1 MLSYII
7 STAIS
12 SLPAARFILFF
23 ARLTL
28 VALGAQ
34 SGPSGRRG
42 GEGWCTATG
51 ISCHLASHTA
61 NNHSTH
67 EAEEETE
74 RIESHR
80 IAEHNAKDHAKDH
93 AATWGYFFRAPEV
106 VGMRA
111 RHHSQAQQLNMLL
124 PLALAVWQHVQ
135 GLDFLPA
142 VTLAALG
149 ANAYVFLQTAGR
161 RALTHSLCL
170 SASKVLSQ
178 GNWLVLLSSTFTHG
192 DQMHLY
198 YNALSFLHK
207 GVQLER
213 LLGAQG
219 FALLLAQCCAL
230 TPLLYVALEVVGSSL
245 APQLFQLKDCAVG
258 FSGVIFALK
267 VVCQHHF
274 PAAGA
279 VMGLPL
285 PPHLL
290 AWGELVAISLV
301 SPNASFVGHM
311 AGILCGLAC
320 VHSGS
325 ALSLLGL
332 QRWAAWGG
340 RRLVGGRLV

>member
-1 MLSYII
+1 
-7 STAIS
+7 
-12 SLPAARFILFF
+12 
-23 ARLTL
+23 
-28 VALGAQ
+28 
-34 SGPSGRRG
+34 
-42 GEGWCTATG
+42 
-51 ISCHLASHTA
+51 
-61 NNHSTH
+61 
-67 EAEEETE
+67 
-74 RIESHR
+74 
-80 IAEHNAKDHAKDH
+80 
-93 AATWGYFFRAPEV
+93 
-106 VGMRA
+106 MRA
-111 RHHSQAQQLNMLL
+111 RHPGQAQQLNMLL
-124 PLALAVWQHVQ
+124 PLALAVWQYVQ
-135 GLDFLPA
+135 RLDFFPA
-142 VTLAALG
+142 VTLAALC
-149 ANAYVFLQTAGR
+149 ANVYVFLHTAGR

-170 SASKVLSQ
+170 SAAKVLSR
-178 GNWLVLLSSTFTHG
+178 NWLVLLSNTFTHG

-219 FALLLAQCCAL
+219 FALLLAQCCVL
-230 TPLLYVALEVVGSSL
+230 TPLLYVALEVVGSAL
-245 APQLFQLKDCAVG
+245 LPQLFQLKDCAVG

-340 RRLVGGRLV
+340 RRLVGGRFV